1 MDIEG
6 KRMEEGINNTL
17 SKMENGGGDSIEHDR
32 DTTKVEC
39 VEQTMEQEEQLSVKQ
54 RRTKRVATLDAFRGL
69 TIVVSLVYLFGESF
83 FDEMT
88 NKHYTHN
95 YS

>member
-32 DTTKVEC
+32 DTPKVEC
-39 VEQTMEQEEQLSVKQ
+39 VEQTMEQEEQSSSVKQ

-69 TIVVSLVYLFGESF
+69 TIVVSLVYLFCESF
-83 FDEMT
+83 FFCQLRRND
-88 NKHYTHN
+88 
-95 YS
+95 